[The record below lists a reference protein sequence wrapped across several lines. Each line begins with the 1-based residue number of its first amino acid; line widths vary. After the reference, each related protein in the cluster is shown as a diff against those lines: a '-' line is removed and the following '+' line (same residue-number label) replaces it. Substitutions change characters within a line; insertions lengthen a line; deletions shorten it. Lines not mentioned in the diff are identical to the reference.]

1 MKMQF
6 HIAEKGVGSYRS
18 LAILRWVMVLTFVAF
33 GIQKFTPQ
41 SAHGIVLYIS
51 NSPFVDIIILCPILQ
66 QFLSNA
72 APRRNALP

>member
-6 HIAEKGVGSYRS
+6 NIAEKGVGSNRS